1 MQRKVRDAEMEWINY
16 IVVVGQREIDSGV
29 LAVRDRMLKE
39 IRKMRLQ
46 DLMDEIAEKTTERP
60 YRALTLPRELS
71 KHPQF

>member
-1 MQRKVRDAEMEWINY
+1 MEWINY
-16 IVVVGQREIDSGV
+16 IVVIGQREIDSGI

-46 DLMDEIAEKTTERP
+46 DLTGEITQKTTEKP
-60 YRALTLPRELS
+60 YRALTLPKELS